1 MFGDIL
7 IGDINRKINK
17 SSNTHVCIVPK
28 GCYYPATTLLT
39 AVGVHSNQIS
49 ERFKFYQ
56 YKFYSFVNIHNRQK
70 EA

>member
-7 IGDINRKINK
+7 IGDINWKINK
-17 SSNTHVCIVPK
+17 SSNTHVSIVPK
-28 GCYYPATTLLT
+28 GYYYPATTLLT

-49 ERFKFYQ
+49 KRLKSCQ
-56 YKFYSFVNIHNRQK
+56 CKFYSFVNVHNRQK

>member
-1 MFGDIL
+1 MFSDIL
-7 IGDINRKINK
+7 IGDINRKVNK
-17 SSNTHVCIVPK
+17 SSNTHVSIVTK
-28 GCYYPATTLLT
+28 GYYYPATTLLT

-49 ERFKFYQ
+49 KRLKSCQ